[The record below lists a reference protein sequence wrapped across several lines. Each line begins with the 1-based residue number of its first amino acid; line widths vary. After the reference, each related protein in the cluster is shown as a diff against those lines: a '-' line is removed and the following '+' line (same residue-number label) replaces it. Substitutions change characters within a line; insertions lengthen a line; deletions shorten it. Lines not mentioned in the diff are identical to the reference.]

1 MSVEINGKASNRAAA
16 ASKQVRIGKGGGAVE
31 KSLKRPIL
39 KGRKYRNQKV
49 VIDGITFDSK
59 REAGR
64 YQELQALAARNLI
77 EDLRHQVPFE
87 LAPGV
92 RFSDEKR
99 AKPALRYVADFAYR
113 LDGRLV
119 VEDVKSAI
127 TAKAAAYRIKR
138 HLMLAVHGIEVQE
151 VR

>member
-16 ASKQVRIGKGGGAVE
+16 ASKQVRIGKGGSEVE
-31 KSLKRPIL
+31 KTLKRPIL

-64 YQELQALAARNLI
+64 YQELKALAARNLI

-92 RFSDEKR
+92 KFSDESRK
-99 AKPALRYVADFAYR
+99 KPALRYVADFAYK

-151 VR
+151 VH

>member
-1 MSVEINGKASNRAAA
+1 MSVEINGKAKNRAAA
-16 ASKQVRIGKGGGAVE
+16 ASKRGRIGEGGGAVE

-64 YQELQALAARNLI
+64 YQELKALAARNLI

-99 AKPALRYVADFAYR
+99 AKPALRYVADFAYK
-113 LDGRLV
+113 LDGRLI
-119 VEDVKSAI
+119 VEDVKSSI

-138 HLMLAVHGIEVQE
+138 HLMLAVHGIEVRE

>member
-1 MSVEINGKASNRAAA
+1 MSVEINGKASNLAQA
-16 ASKQVRIGKGGGAVE
+16 ASKHGRIGEGSGDCE

-49 VIDGITFDSK
+49 TIDGITFDSK

-64 YQELQALAARNLI
+64 YQELKALASKNLI
-77 EDLRHQVPFE
+77 EDFRHQVPFE

-92 RFSDEKR
+92 RFSNEKR

-138 HLMLAVHGIEVQE
+138 HLMMAVHGIEVKE
-151 VR
+151 VI

>member
-1 MSVEINGKASNRAAA
+1 MSVEINGKAGNRAAA

-39 KGRKYRNQKV
+39 KGRKYRNQRV

-64 YQELQALAARNLI
+64 YQELRALASRNLI

-92 RFSDEKR
+92 KFSDESRK
-99 AKPALRYVADFAYR
+99 KPALRYVADFAYK
-113 LDGRLV
+113 LDGRLI

>member
-1 MSVEINGKASNRAAA
+1 MSVEINGKAGKRAAA
-16 ASKQVRIGKGGGAVE
+16 ASKQVRIGKDGGAVE

-49 VIDGITFDSK
+49 TIDGITFDSK
-59 REAGR
+59 REAQR
-64 YQELQALAARNLI
+64 YAELQALASRNLI

-92 RFSDEKR
+92 RFSNEKR

-138 HLMLAVHGIEVQE
+138 HLMMAVHGIEVKE
-151 VR
+151 VI

>member
-1 MSVEINGKASNRAAA
+1 MTVEINGKASNRAAA
-16 ASKQVRIGKGGGAVE
+16 ASKQVRIGEGGGAVE

-49 VIDGITFDSK
+49 TIDGITFDSK

-64 YQELQALAARNLI
+64 YQELKALASRNLI

-92 RFSDEKR
+92 KFSDESRK
-99 AKPALRYVADFAYR
+99 KPALRYVADFAYR

-138 HLMLAVHGIEVQE
+138 HLMLAVQGIEVQE

>member
-16 ASKQVRIGKGGGAVE
+16 ASKQVRIGKGGSEVE

-39 KGRKYRNQKV
+39 KGRKYRNRKV
-49 VIDGITFDSK
+49 TIDGITFDSK
-59 REAGR
+59 RESER
-64 YQELQALAARNLI
+64 YQELKALAARNLI

-92 RFSDEKR
+92 KFSDESRK
-99 AKPALRYVADFAYR
+99 KPALRYVADFAYK

-138 HLMLAVHGIEVQE
+138 HLMLSVHGIEVRE

>member
-1 MSVEINGKASNRAAA
+1 MSVRINRKAANRAVA
-16 ASKQVRIGKGGGAVE
+16 ASKQGRIGEGGGE
-31 KSLKRPIL
+31 GLESLKTP
-39 KGRKYRNQKV
+39 KKPSKYRNRKTAL
-49 VIDGITFDSK
+49 DGITFDSE
-59 REAGR
+59 REASR
-64 YQELQALAARNLI
+64 YLELQALAKRGLI

-113 LDGRLV
+113 LDGREV
-119 VEDVKSAI
+119 VEDVKSSI

-138 HLMLAVHGIEVQE
+138 HLMLAVHGIEVRE
-151 VR
+151 VK

>member
-1 MSVEINGKASNRAAA
+1 MTVEINGKAGKRAAA
-16 ASKQVRIGKGGGAVE
+16 ASKQVRIGEGGGAVE

-49 VIDGITFDSK
+49 TIDGITFDSK
-59 REAGR
+59 REAQR
-64 YQELQALAARNLI
+64 YAELQALASRNLI

-92 RFSDEKR
+92 RFSNEKR

-138 HLMLAVHGIEVQE
+138 HLMMAVHGIEVKE
-151 VR
+151 VI

>member
-16 ASKQVRIGKGGGAVE
+16 ASKQVRIGKGGSEVE

-39 KGRKYRNQKV
+39 KGRKYRNKKV
-49 VIDGITFDSK
+49 TIDGITFDSK
-59 REAGR
+59 RESER
-64 YQELQALAARNLI
+64 YQELKALASRNLI

-138 HLMLAVHGIEVQE
+138 HLMLSVHGIEVQE

>member
-1 MSVEINGKASNRAAA
+1 MTVEINGKAGKRAAA
-16 ASKQVRIGKGGGAVE
+16 ASKQVRIGEGGGAVE

-49 VIDGITFDSK
+49 VIDGIAFDSK

-64 YQELQALAARNLI
+64 YQELKALASRNLI

-92 RFSDEKR
+92 RFSNEKR
-99 AKPALRYVADFAYR
+99 AKPALRYVADFAYK

-138 HLMLAVHGIEVQE
+138 HLMMAVHGIEVKE
-151 VR
+151 VM

>member
-1 MSVEINGKASNRAAA
+1 MRINRKASNLAQA
-16 ASKQVRIGKGGGAVE
+16 ASKHGRIGEGSGDGE
-31 KSLKRPIL
+31 KSLKTP
-39 KGRKYRNQKV
+39 KKPSKYRNRKTV
-49 VIDGITFDSK
+49 LDGITFDST

>member
-1 MSVEINGKASNRAAA
+1 MSVRINRKAANRAQA
-16 ASKQVRIGKGGGAVE
+16 ASKQGRIGEGGGE
-31 KSLKRPIL
+31 GFESLKTP
-39 KGRKYRNQKV
+39 KKPRKYRNTKTV
-49 VIDGITFDSK
+49 LDGITFDSK
-59 REAGR
+59 REAAR
-64 YQELQALAARNLI
+64 YQELKALAARGVI
-77 EDLRHQVPFE
+77 EDFRHQAPFV

-99 AKPALRYVADFAYR
+99 AKPALRYVADFAYK

-138 HLMLAVHGIEVQE
+138 HLMMAVHGIEVKE
-151 VR
+151 VI

>member
-16 ASKQVRIGKGGGAVE
+16 ASKQVRIGKGGGEVE

-49 VIDGITFDSK
+49 TIDGITFDSK

-64 YQELQALAARNLI
+64 YQELKALASRNLI

-92 RFSDEKR
+92 KFSDESRK
-99 AKPALRYVADFAYR
+99 KPALRYVADFAYK
-113 LDGRLV
+113 LDGRLI
-119 VEDVKSAI
+119 VEDVKSSI

>member
-1 MSVEINGKASNRAAA
+1 MTVEINGKANNRAAA
-16 ASKQVRIGKGGGAVE
+16 ASKRGRIGEGGGAVE
-31 KSLKRPIL
+31 KSLKRQIL

-49 VIDGITFDSK
+49 TIDGITFDSK

-64 YQELQALAARNLI
+64 YQELKALASKNLI
-77 EDLRHQVPFE
+77 EDFRHQVPFE

-92 RFSDEKR
+92 KFSDESRK
-99 AKPALRYVADFAYR
+99 KPALRYVADFAYR
-113 LDGRLV
+113 LDGELI

-138 HLMLAVHGIEVQE
+138 HLMLAVHGIEVKE

>member
-1 MSVEINGKASNRAAA
+1 MTVEINGKARNRAAA
-16 ASKQVRIGKGGGAVE
+16 ASKRGRIGKGSGAVE

-39 KGRKYRNQKV
+39 NGRKYRNQKV
-49 VIDGITFDSK
+49 TIDGITFDSK
-59 REAGR
+59 RESER
-64 YQELQALAARNLI
+64 YQELKALASRNLI

-138 HLMLAVHGIEVQE
+138 HLMMVVHGIEVKE
-151 VR
+151 VK

>member
-1 MSVEINGKASNRAAA
+1 MSVRISRKAANRAVA
-16 ASKQVRIGKGGGAVE
+16 ASKQGRIGEGSGEGLE
-31 KSLKRPIL
+31 SLKTP
-39 KGRKYRNQKV
+39 KKPSKYRNRKTV
-49 VIDGITFDSK
+49 LDGITFDSK
-59 REAGR
+59 REAAR
-64 YQELQALAARNLI
+64 YQELKALAARGVI
-77 EDLRHQVPFE
+77 EDFRHQAPFV

-113 LDGRLV
+113 LDGALV
-119 VEDVKSAI
+119 VEDVKSSA

-138 HLMLAVHGIEVQE
+138 HLMLAVHGIEVKE

>member
-1 MSVEINGKASNRAAA
+1 MRINRKAANRAQA
-16 ASKQVRIGKGGGAVE
+16 ASKQGRIGEGGGE
-31 KSLKRPIL
+31 GLESLKTP
-39 KGRKYRNQKV
+39 KKPRKYRNTKTV
-49 VIDGITFDSK
+49 LDGITFDSK
-59 REAGR
+59 REAAR
-64 YQELQALAARNLI
+64 YQELKALAARGVI
-77 EDLRHQVPFE
+77 EDFRHQAPFV

-99 AKPALRYVADFAYR
+99 AKPALRYVADFAYK

-138 HLMLAVHGIEVQE
+138 HLMLAVHGIEVKE
-151 VR
+151 VM

>member
-1 MSVEINGKASNRAAA
+1 MSVRINRKAANRAQA
-16 ASKQVRIGKGGGAVE
+16 ASKQGRIGEGGGE
-31 KSLKRPIL
+31 GLESLKTP
-39 KGRKYRNQKV
+39 KKPRKYRNTKTV
-49 VIDGITFDSK
+49 LDGITFDSK
-59 REAGR
+59 REAAR
-64 YQELQALAARNLI
+64 YQELKALAARGVI
-77 EDLRHQVPFE
+77 EDFRHQAPFV

-99 AKPALRYVADFAYR
+99 AKPALRYVADFAYK

-138 HLMLAVHGIEVQE
+138 HLMLAVHGIEVKE
-151 VR
+151 VM